1 MLRGAKQRLEY
12 CPTRS
17 SVSNS
22 PHQYRESRAVKF
34 VDLANPRTSLFLFSS
49 RGTRRTVRGGGFF
62 SFFLAFPSFSFPFL
76 WTSQTLSWRNVDETS
91 FPSLLFLFFAFFST
105 YMGRVPTTKT
115 QPNPDF
121 YVLTIESY
129 NIEKVVCNIWFL
141 TTKY

>member
-1 MLRGAKQRLEY
+1 MVFDNVMLRGAKQRLEY

-62 SFFLAFPSFSFPFL
+62 SFFLAFPSFLFPFL

-91 FPSLLFLFFAFFST
+91 FPSLLFLFSLFLFLPFSLPIWVGYQLPKLNRT
-105 YMGRVPTTKT
+105 RIFMYLLLSPT
-115 QPNPDF
+115 
-121 YVLTIESY
+121 I
-129 NIEKVVCNIWFL
+129 
-141 TTKY
+141 